1 MYFIRRALKYLKK
14 KKGKTLLLGIIFI
27 VIANFVLAGM
37 LVQNATQKAQEET
50 RISIGAGINYTFDWD
65 GVFEAIEKGTF
76 KYDAIGGIK
85 RAMMQGALVS
95 EDITK
100 NGAPS
105 YKNVKTATGSK
116 YVKSYSAG
124 VSTEVILEDINA
136 FSQVS
141 DSDSN
146 AFEARFFLASSPAM
160 LLGENAKLVSGS
172 LPTEA
177 EMESGDNVILIEKT
191 VADLNSIKAGDKL
204 KLQISIY
211 NYNNIELDYK
221 VAGIY
226 STTEQGDQR
235 MAQKGGMSVL
245 PQNRIYIPLE
255 SMRNIGFSEEELDNI
270 LLSNVYIDL
279 DDPLNVESY
288 KNDMEN
294 RINMGFGML
303 DANDDMYNNLVGPL
317 STLGSISSIL
327 VVIISLN
334 GALIIGLIT
343 ALSINERK
351 EEFGILL
358 AVGEGKFKIVSQLV
372 LEVVIIA
379 LITFTL
385 STFTASFIGKTIGE
399 KVLSSGILESQQEE
413 TNDWSMLAKKAQK
426 GFNDI
431 KELPDKKETIDV
443 SLETSVIIKLLIIGL
458 LMAIISTII
467 PSLYVMR
474 FNPKQILINRSS

>member
-1 MYFIRRALKYLKK
+1 VKMQS
-14 KKGKTLLLGIIFI
+14 LL
-27 VIANFVLAGM
+27 
-37 LVQNATQKAQEET
+37 
-50 RISIGAGINYTFDWD
+50 
-65 GVFEAIEKGTF
+65 
-76 KYDAIGGIK
+76 
-85 RAMMQGALVS
+85 
-95 EDITK
+95 
-100 NGAPS
+100 
-105 YKNVKTATGSK
+105 
-116 YVKSYSAG
+116 
-124 VSTEVILEDINA
+124 
-136 FSQVS
+136 
-141 DSDSN
+141 
-146 AFEARFFLASSPAM
+146 
-160 LLGENAKLVSGS
+160 SGS

-279 DDPLNVESY
+279 DDPLNIERY
-288 KNDMEN
+288 KNDMES

-317 STLGSISSIL
+317 GTLGSISSIL